1 MPSAGCRLGPAGA
14 NPATELDSAQ
24 AQKALQFMQG
34 LIGQGISPATVDTF
48 EETDT
53 DSVFDT
59 GHAAFMR
66 GWDSAYANAT
76 SGPNALRPDQV
87 GVEAPPTF
95 QGQSGVGWSTLGGW
109 GLFINPR
116 TRNLPAA
123 LTFVKWMAGW
133 QAQWILATQYSEI
146 PANASVRNDPA
157 GIRRDQDAVTA
168 GLPLPCHSGA
178 MEGNASKIKMIKRQ
192 MYGRAS
198 FALLR

>member
-1 MPSAGCRLGPAGA
+1 MSSSRIPENGSGPSGGLPPGPA
-14 NPATELDSAQ
+14 PATELDSAQ

-87 GVEAPPTF
+87 GVEAPPAFQGQSGVGWSTLGGWGLFINPRTRDLPSGPNALRPDQVGVEAPPAF

-123 LTFVKWMAGW
+123 L
-133 QAQWILATQYSEI
+133 
-146 PANASVRNDPA
+146 
-157 GIRRDQDAVTA
+157 
-168 GLPLPCHSGA
+168 
-178 MEGNASKIKMIKRQ
+178 
-192 MYGRAS
+192 
-198 FALLR
+198 